1 MTEIEIAVAVTACIA
16 FAIGS
21 FAGHAVG
28 YGRGIRRRTPRYRR
42 VGRPA
47 TYEVISPS
55 GLYIHTPSRASA
67 EAFAAKYGGSVRV
80 GRPE

>member
-28 YGRGIRRRTPRYRR
+28 YGRGIRHRAPRYRR
-42 VGRPA
+42 VGRPD
-47 TYEVISPS
+47 
-55 GLYIHTPSRASA
+55 
-67 EAFAAKYGGSVRV
+67 
-80 GRPE
+80 